1 MTARVEIAMTQLI
14 RQAEAWLK
22 ARWAKT
28 RLDDE
33 SGAVTVDWVVL
44 TAAIMG
50 LSLAIV
56 GVLWDSLTTNV
67 GFLNRTIEEKA
78 ISTSFE

>member
-1 MTARVEIAMTQLI
+1 MTQLI

-44 TAAIMG
+44 TAG
-50 LSLAIV
+50 IV
-56 GVLWDSLTTNV
+56 GVAAVAATQIEGAVNVLGTSISDSV
-67 GFLNRTIEEKA
+67 
-78 ISTSFE
+78 STKPVD